1 MFQIVTDS
9 CCDIPYQLLE
19 AHKIA
24 FIPMIVEIDG
34 QEYYDDLGKTFDYE
48 KFLQNLR
55 DKQQPSTSQIN
66 VGRYIEFFKPYCEKK
81 EPILYLCFT
90 SGMSGSYNSA
100 LQAVS
105 ILKEDYPEAEIT
117 VVDTLNASIGEGV
130 LVLGAAKQ
138 QAAGSDLAQ
147 VQQWVEDH
155 KLMVQSWVTV
165 DDLSHLYRGGRLSR
179 SQAAMGGL
187 LNIKPIIH
195 VDHKGTLQNVGKV
208 RGRNKAL
215 QKIVDES
222 LANLTSTQE
231 QLVYV
236 AYSEDRE
243 AAEKVLAMM
252 KEKIDVTES
261 AIYPLGPTIASHT
274 GLGCVAIFTFGKE
287 RTD

>member
-9 CCDIPYQLLE
+9 CCDLPYQLLE

-34 QEYYDDLGKTFDYE
+34 QEYYDDLGKTFDYD

-66 VGRYIEFFKPYCEKK
+66 VGRYIEFFKPYCEKQ

-105 ILKEDYPEAEIT
+105 ILKEDYPEAEIE
-117 VVDTLNASIGEGV
+117 VVDTLNASLGEGV
-130 LVLGAAKQ
+130 LVLGAAQQ
-138 QAAGSDLAQ
+138 QAAGADLNQ
-147 VQQWVEDH
+147 VRRWVDDH
-155 KLMVQSWVTV
+155 KLKVQSWVTV

-195 VDHKGTLQNVGKV
+195 VDQKGTLQNVGKV

-222 LANLTSTQE
+222 VANLTSIKD

-243 AAEKVLAMM
+243 AAEKVLDMM
-252 KEKIDVTES
+252 KEKITVTES

-274 GLGCVAIFTFGKE
+274 GLGCVAVFTFGKE
-287 RTD
+287 RTE